1 MDRRGDELELELGP
15 DADVDQLLAD
25 ARALG
30 ARVLSVSPR
39 HETLE
44 DLFVRRA
51 RLAGSEGLGERSAA
65 RVAADPAPSGSAG

>member
-1 MDRRGDELELELGP
+1 MGADG
-15 DADVDQLLAD
+15 DVDQLLAE

-30 ARVLSVSPR
+30 ARVVSVAPR

-51 RLAGSEGLGERSAA
+51 RLAGSEGLGGGRTD
-65 RVAADPAPSGSAG
+65 RDVAGGGAP